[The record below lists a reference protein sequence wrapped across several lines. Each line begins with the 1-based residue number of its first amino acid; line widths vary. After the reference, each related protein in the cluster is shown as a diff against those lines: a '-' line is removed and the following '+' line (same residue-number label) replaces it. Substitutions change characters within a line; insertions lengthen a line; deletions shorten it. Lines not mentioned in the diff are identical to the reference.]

1 MRPHRSSCLPV
12 VPDSNQS
19 QRELHLMRLRQP
31 IRAHVSASAAR
42 RVPAGWRQVPQS
54 RAGWLRTLQKCP
66 RQNGSRGGWGCYP
79 RRGRPLLRRRLRKVS
94 ASRVSL
100 RVGLAPRAH
109 ELRVPPVL
117 SSARRWPGGLD
128 TRGGDKH
135 PPPHTHTPFP
145 QPLGRWRVVR
155 EGPRRRRERAGL
167 GEAEGGVGGAGRA
180 VGRGLGM
187 GGVLRRVGRPVS

>member
-1 MRPHRSSCLPV
+1 M
-12 VPDSNQS
+12 
-19 QRELHLMRLRQP
+19 
-31 IRAHVSASAAR
+31 
-42 RVPAGWRQVPQS
+42 
-54 RAGWLRTLQKCP
+54 
-66 RQNGSRGGWGCYP
+66 
-79 RRGRPLLRRRLRKVS
+79 RRRLRKVS

-117 SSARRWPGGLD
+117 SSARRRQRVSVSLVVPAFRREMPPPPRWPGAL
-128 TRGGDKH
+128 TLEVVTNT
-135 PPPHTHTPFP
+135 PPPTHTPFP

-187 GGVLRRVGRPVS
+187 GGVLRRVGRPVG